1 MKMKIYTDKELLD
14 FENVHTTVFELKFY
28 EVAKNLPNMTEI
40 DFRSIQSLKTKNK
53 ELLDLAFTAE
63 LNENR

>member
-1 MKMKIYTDKELLD
+1 MKIYTDKELLD

-28 EVAKNLPNMTEI
+28 EVAKNLPKMTKI
-40 DFRSIQSLKTKNK
+40 DFRSIQNLKTQNK
-53 ELLDLAFTAE
+53 DLLDLAFTAE